1 MTDVSVKA
9 GGYPADEE
17 FIFLKNY
24 TCPVCGKEVKNPTV
38 KSSKAR
44 LVGSDPDL
52 RPVYEIIDSLKY
64 DVVMCNHCGYLCTG
78 EIFQYSNADT
88 EATDTDKDLSRL

>member
-44 LVGSDPDL
+44 LVGS
-52 RPVYEIIDSLKY
+52 
-64 DVVMCNHCGYLCTG
+64 

-88 EATDTDKDLSRL
+88 EAADTDKDLSRL

>member
-52 RPVYEIIDSLKY
+52 RFLEI
-64 DVVMCNHCGYLCTG
+64 
-78 EIFQYSNADT
+78 
-88 EATDTDKDLSRL
+88 